1 MSAHITKLVL
11 CYGVALLPSTALANL
26 SFNRTNTG
34 MLRIPAFA
42 G

>member
-1 MSAHITKLVL
+1 MVVEYFSIMRAKEFAVNA
-11 CYGVALLPSTALANL
+11 GALPNC
-26 SFNRTNTG
+26 SFNRTNAG